1 MLYLSQQ
8 KGGQI
13 KPQTTE
19 AIPIA
24 PSVRHNSLGVVDRLS
39 ILRHLISKTKQK
51 YNDRYSKILNL
62 AHMDVET
69 LLDNNLSLSVKE
81 LCERGQFTL
90 SSLIALGGSPESSQ
104 EAGVYLHILWRQ
116 SIPSCFWLYVGQAGV
131 FCVRIGTHKNPWRR
145 QRQRSLH
152 YTIWHSESD
161 MESVFVKLAVHD
173 AFSSEEGQLLLNL
186 QEMWMS
192 LVFQTLRGFH
202 LDEFLPPGSNKL
214 WAGNHLNVS
223 IPLWQSFTAIPNAET
238 KGGSLAFKEYLC
250 HKDPAVRHWAEDAR
264 DAFNDLRNSPDP
276 LLRRYYLDLNQGGAR
291 KTARAAWE
299 KKKYDELREY
309 LSGKVAI
316 VTESHDGELSEVS
329 AGSFRFTISR
339 KLGLNV
345 DGGDKVLLKMHLAET
360 SPHPRAYAHKAR
372 LDEPAMSIE
381 GVHGDFFE
389 WLTTSGNLNVQKMN
403 SLVDVLEGLT
413 LEESESLPRRWH
425 VRRMI
430 PGLVM
435 PFADIFAGAVKKSR
449 EF

>member
-1 MLYLSQQ
+1 
-8 KGGQI
+8 
-13 KPQTTE
+13 
-19 AIPIA
+19 
-24 PSVRHNSLGVVDRLS
+24 
-39 ILRHLISKTKQK
+39 
-51 YNDRYSKILNL
+51 
-62 AHMDVET
+62 
-69 LLDNNLSLSVKE
+69 
-81 LCERGQFTL
+81 
-90 SSLIALGGSPESSQ
+90 
-104 EAGVYLHILWRQ
+104 
-116 SIPSCFWLYVGQAGV
+116 
-131 FCVRIGTHKNPWRR
+131 
-145 QRQRSLH
+145 
-152 YTIWHSESD
+152 

-276 LLRRYYLDLNQGGAR
+276 LLRRYYLDLNQGAR
-291 KTARAAWE
+291 RTARAAWE

-309 LSGKVAI
+309 LSGKVVI
-316 VTESHDGELSEVS
+316 VTESHDGELREVS

-345 DGGDKVLLKMHLAET
+345 HGGDKVLLRMHLAET

-372 LDEPAMSIE
+372 LDEPASRLAVSIE
-381 GVHGDFFE
+381 GVPGDFFE

-430 PGLVM
+430 PGVR
-435 PFADIFAGAVKKSR
+435 ASKKHKYT
-449 EF
+449 